1 MTSHRSLGTLQPE
14 PAFAFVM
21 ATRGTLGPKA
31 EKLINALTN
40 AVQPFLKAGFKRH
53 LRHVVAN
60 AAKGR
65 SDSLAAAARR
75 ATL

>member
-1 MTSHRSLGTLQPE
+1 MQVAALLALRHEIRAYVVE
-14 PAFAFVM
+14 D
-21 ATRGTLGPKA
+21 GPKA

-40 AVQPFLKAGFKRH
+40 AVQPFWKAGFKRH

-60 AAKGR
+60 AAAKGCL
-65 SDSLAAAARR
+65 DSLAAAARR